1 MKQKRWF
8 SEARF
13 GAFIHWGLYALPGGV
28 WKGET
33 MEYIGEWLQARF
45 RIPNAEYAALAE
57 QFNPTAFDAEE
68 IVRRFRDAGI
78 RYVVFTAKHHDGFA
92 MYHSRVSRFNIV
104 DATPFRRD
112 PLAELAAAC
121 RKFGL
126 RFGIYYSHCLDWHEK
141 DGGDPGPDA
150 PKNKGMSWG
159 NDWDFPDRKA
169 KDFDTYFREKA
180 IPQLTELLSRYGE
193 ISLLWLDCPIT
204 IRPKHALEIRTLVD
218 KLQPECLINSR
229 IGCGMQDFD
238 SLGDNLFPVDGGET
252 PVESAATLNDT

>member
-1 MKQKRWF
+1 
-8 SEARF
+8 
-13 GAFIHWGLYALPGGV
+13 
-28 WKGET
+28 

-45 RIPNAEYAALAE
+45 RIPDAEYAALAE
-57 QFNPTAFDAEE
+57 QFDPTAFDAEE

-126 RFGIYYSHCLDWHEK
+126 RLGIYYSHCLDWHEK

-159 NDWDFPDRKA
+159 NDWDFPDREA

-193 ISLLWLDCPIT
+193 ISLL
-204 IRPKHALEIRTLVD
+204 
-218 KLQPECLINSR
+218 
-229 IGCGMQDFD
+229 
-238 SLGDNLFPVDGGET
+238 
-252 PVESAATLNDT
+252 